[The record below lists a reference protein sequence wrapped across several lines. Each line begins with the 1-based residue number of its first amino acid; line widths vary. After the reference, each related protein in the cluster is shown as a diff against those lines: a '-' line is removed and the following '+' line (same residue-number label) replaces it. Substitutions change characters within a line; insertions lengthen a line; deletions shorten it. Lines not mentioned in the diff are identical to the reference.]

1 MSDTIHIKSIRN
13 GQLHWEEGNRTANPV
28 VEVIA
33 TADGLTDFSRIP
45 TEAAGACIY
54 CGSQAGLSREH
65 VLAFALGGTT
75 TIPKG
80 SCESCQKITH
90 EFETAVLRGPM
101 QMVRYIQ
108 SMPSRT
114 KHQDAPQSVTL
125 QVTVK
130 GKEQEIEVPRDEA
143 PILLAFPT
151 FEEPSYLTGGDPR
164 LRLNG
169 LVTGSYGVD
178 PKEFC
183 RKYGAEKIQVTS
195 EGNTPVAF
203 ARLLAKTAYANAYIN
218 KQLDRLKNKSELVS
232 AMLHEP
238 DTIGRFVGTCPEP
251 YLKREGVQHYLGIHE
266 LLEQRVL
273 YSTVQL
279 FASSA
284 APTYVVVL
292 GELRPE

>member
-1 MSDTIHIKSIRN
+1 MSDTIKAKILRN
-13 GQLHWEEGNRTANPV
+13 GHPYWEEV
-28 VEVIA
+28 VRASEPTVELA
-33 TADGLTDFSRIP
+33 TVDGLSDFSKIR
-45 TEAAGACIY
+45 TKAANACIY
-54 CGSQAGLSREH
+54 CGSQVDLSREH

-80 SCESCQKITH
+80 TSKSCRKITH
-90 EFETAVLRGPM
+90 DFETAVLRGPM
-101 QMVRYIQ
+101 QMVRYIKN
-108 SMPSRT
+108 MPSRT
-114 KHQDAPQSVTL
+114 KHKDAPQTVPLRVTIG
-125 QVTVK
+125 

-151 FEEPSYLTGGDPR
+151 FEEPNYLTGGDPQ
-164 LRLNG
+164 LKLNG

-178 PKEFC
+178 LREFGI
-183 RKYGAEKIQVTS
+183 KFGAESISITLKDHA
-195 EGNTPVAF
+195 PVAF

-218 KQLDRLKNKSELVS
+218 NQLPRLKDRTELVT

-238 DTIGRFVGTCPEP
+238 NTIGRFVGTLPEP

-279 FASSA
+279 FANSG
-284 APTYVVVL
+284 APTYIVVL
-292 GELRPE
+292 GTLRE